1 MTQTIRKTLPGC
13 DYVDTAIFELERQKV
28 FFNSW
33 YYAGREEQAA
43 ASGQWFTIDVVGE
56 SVIVMR
62 NDEGQLQAFYNVC
75 RHRGSRLCD
84 ETSGQS
90 HGAIMCPYHNL
101 CYSHQGEL
109 IATPRIEEHELDRS
123 QLSLWPV
130 HVDVW
135 QGFIFVNLSNDK
147 PKPLRESL
155 ATHFDEPLRFERF
168 ELDKLRI
175 GHRVEAVVNANWK
188 IIMENYL
195 ECLHC
200 PAVHPELVET
210 IETYQ
215 TGWVIEEGRD
225 DGGVSLPHGGT
236 GYTQEGKSNLSVN
249 PCMTALEINSIY
261 GGAIPPNVTLDI
273 GATGVM
279 IIQLL
284 PISPLQTRVID
295 TFLFNAIDVAKA
307 DFDPS
312 PIVDFNELVS
322 RQDYAVC
329 ERVQK
334 GVASRAF
341 SHGALADKD
350 IYVYEFV
357 QRYLKLRDN

>member
-1 MTQTIRKTLPGC
+1 MQSTRKTLPGR
-13 DYVDTAIFELERQKV
+13 DYVDPAIFELERQRI
-28 FFNSW
+28 FFKSW
-33 YYAGREEQAA
+33 YYAGREEQVVVP
-43 ASGQWFTIDVVGE
+43 GQWFTIDVVGE
-56 SVIVMR
+56 SIIVMR
-62 NDEGQLQAFYNVC
+62 NDEGKLQAFYNVC

-84 ETSGQS
+84 EKAGQS
-90 HGAIMCPYHNL
+90 NGAIMCPYHNL
-101 CYSHQGEL
+101 CYNHQGEL
-109 IATPRIEEHELDRS
+109 IATPNMEEHELDFD

-135 QGFIFVNLSNDK
+135 QGFVFVNLSAEK
-147 PKPLRESL
+147 PITLRESL
-155 ATHFDEPLRFERF
+155 AVHFDEPLRFERF

-175 GHRVEAVVNANWK
+175 GRSYEAVVNANWK
-188 IIMENYL
+188 IILENYL

-200 PAVHPELVET
+200 PAVHPELIET
-210 IETYQ
+210 IETYKS
-215 TGWVIEEGRD
+215 GWVIEEGRD
-225 DGGVSLPHGGT
+225 DGGVSLPPGGS
-236 GYTQEGKSNLSVN
+236 GYSDGGRSNLSVN
-249 PCMTALEINSIY
+249 PCMTALEVNSIY

-295 TFLFNAIDVAKA
+295 TFLFNAADVAKA

-312 PIVDFNELVS
+312 PVVDFNEVVS

-341 SHGALADKD
+341 SHGVLAEKD
-350 IYVYEFV
+350 IFVYEFV
-357 QRYLKLRDN
+357 QRYLQQRDN